1 MLEEKRRPNKAGL
14 PREALPDE
22 ISMPKFIISVASK
35 MLQLHPQTL
44 RQYEKRGYVTP
55 FRLGN
60 LRLYSEKDIETINH
74 IKELADEGIP
84 TNGVDR
90 ILALERRIE
99 ELQRLL
105 RAYEIEIVSLKNR
118 IRKEVPPLPVKIEVK
133 SFEFMFYGETR
144 DEEDEETR

>member
-1 MLEEKRRPNKAGL
+1 LEDRRKPSKEKASRHIP
-14 PREALPDE
+14 PDE
-22 ISMPKFIISVASK
+22 DNMPKFIISVAAK

-60 LRLYSEKDIETINH
+60 LRLYSERDIHTINR

-84 TNGVDR
+84 TNGIDR

-99 ELQRLL
+99 ELERLL
-105 RAYEIEIVSLKNR
+105 EAYEIEIVSLKNR

-133 SFEFMFYGETR
+133 SYEFQFYGESSK
-144 DEEDEETR
+144 EEDEDTR

>member
-1 MLEEKRRPNKAGL
+1 MEERHKPNKAGL

-22 ISMPKFIISVASK
+22 ISMPKFIISVAAK

-90 ILALERRIE
+90 ILLLERRIE
-99 ELQRLL
+99 ELERLL
-105 RAYEIEIVSLKNR
+105 GAYEIEIVSLKNR

-133 SFEFMFYGETR
+133 SFEFMFYGENP

>member
-1 MLEEKRRPNKAGL
+1 MEDRRKPSKEKASRPI
-14 PREALPDE
+14 PPDE
-22 ISMPKFIISVASK
+22 ANMPKFIISVAAK

-60 LRLYSEKDIETINH
+60 LRLYSERDIHTINR

-84 TNGVDR
+84 TNGIDR

-99 ELQRLL
+99 ELERLL
-105 RAYEIEIVSLKNR
+105 EAYEIEIVSLKNR

-133 SFEFMFYGETR
+133 SYEFQFYGESSK
-144 DEEDEETR
+144 EEDEDTR

>member
-1 MLEEKRRPNKAGL
+1 MKEKKDYLQAEIKKETR
-14 PREALPDE
+14 PDE
-22 ISMPKFIISVASK
+22 STMPKFIISVAAK
-35 MLQLHPQTL
+35 ILQMHPQTL

-60 LRLYSEKDIETINH
+60 LRLYSEKDIDTLNR

-99 ELQRLL
+99 EMEAVI
-105 RAYEIEIVSLKNR
+105 RAYEIEITSLKKR
-118 IRKEVPPLPVKIEVK
+118 IRQEVPPLPVKIEVK
-133 SFEFMFYGETR
+133 SFEFMFYEKKE
-144 DEEDEETR
+144 EEDE